1 MRTVKLGAARWT
13 RHPFAALV
21 AGVAVTTCVLG
32 LIGVISPAGAAND
45 PAPQL
50 TVERVDA
57 RTDQVAVSGNLVGA
71 GADQLS
77 AVLGGRTVDSNVVGA
92 GDIPLDAIVVLDN
105 SAALGN
111 ATVQLAKQALAPLLP
126 GRGVTRSLG
135 LVTTGGGA
143 TVEVPGTTNADAFEA
158 ALSEVQPVGAS
169 STWEGI
175 IRAADM
181 LGDRGFAQ
189 RAVILF
195 SASTPV
201 AGGRTAGSAQTALS
215 QADAQL
221 RAVAMPRGADIEG
234 IENIVA
240 GVGGSAS
247 VVDDENAL
255 SGAFESMSKVLDGR
269 FLLTFQAPSGV
280 EGLTNLTVKAGSLST
295 TVAYMPGATRTGSA
309 NLAPPAPDGPGVI
322 SRVLGNPFGLIAV
335 VLLGFAAIVLF
346 FWTLMGMVL
355 PNSDSLNRR
364 LKVYEDPYG
373 EEAEAEAEFDSSHTT
388 VPIIQR
394 AVELTGDVAE
404 RRGVLQRLEGDLER
418 ASLPLR
424 AAEALFFVLVASVL
438 VTIATFALTRNV
450 MVTLIFAALTIA
462 VPRLVLRIQVRRRC
476 KAFERQLPDTLTLLA
491 GTLRAGYSIGQGFE
505 AVSTE
510 IDDPMGRELRRVV
523 TETRLGRPLDESLEA
538 VADRM
543 QSDDFAWAVMAIRI
557 QREVGGNLAELLVT
571 VAETMTQRERLRR
584 DVNTL
589 TAEGRMSAIVL
600 GLLPPGLGVI
610 MWAINPD
617 YMSKLFEPGLG
628 YILLGLALVSML
640 IGFAWM
646 KKIITIEV

>member
-1 MRTVKLGAARWT
+1 MRTVKLGTARRT
-13 RHPFAALV
+13 RRPFAALV
-21 AGVAVTTCVLG
+21 AGVAITACVLG
-32 LIGVISPAGAAND
+32 LVGVMSPAGAAND

-57 RTDQVAVSGNLVGA
+57 RTDQVAASGNLVGA
-71 GADQLS
+71 GADQLT

-201 AGGRTAGSAQTALS
+201 AGGRSAGSAQTALS

-240 GVGGSAS
+240 GVGGSVS

-255 SGAFESMSKVLDGR
+255 SGAFESMSKVLAGR

-280 EGLTNLTVKAGSLST
+280 EGLTKLTVKAGSLST

-309 NLAPPAPDGPGVI
+309 NLAPPVPDGPGVI

-346 FWTLMGMVL
+346 FWTLISMVL

-373 EEAEAEAEFDSSHTT
+373 EETEEDVDTGHTT

-438 VTIATFALTRNV
+438 VTIATFALTKNV

-523 TETRLGRPLDESLEA
+523 TETRLGRPLNESLEA